1 MCYVDWPKG
10 MDLVTFVD
18 SNVAVQLW
26 ISILLERKL
35 TKKTEKYS
43 CTQRI
48 LGPVTNAPNYIVV
61 KRA

>member
-26 ISILLERKL
+26 ISIILERKL
-35 TKKTEKYS
+35 TNKKPKN
-43 CTQRI
+43 I
-48 LGPVTNAPNYIVV
+48 LAHKGYLAL
-61 KRA
+61 